1 MGVAIGNF
9 VLDLSEVKH
18 LFTGPV
24 LSAKQCVFEEVSIK
38 VVQSV
43 LYDDIL
49 SYS

>member
-38 VVQSV
+38 V
-43 LYDDIL
+43 LYVIL
-49 SYS
+49 TYS